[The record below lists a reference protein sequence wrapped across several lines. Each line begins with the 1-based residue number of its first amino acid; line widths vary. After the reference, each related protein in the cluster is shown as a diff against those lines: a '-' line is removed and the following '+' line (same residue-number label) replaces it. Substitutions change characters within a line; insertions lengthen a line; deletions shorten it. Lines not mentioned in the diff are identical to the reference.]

1 MYIRCVLKIVDEW
14 SSNQVFISRRYM
26 SEMDLQQPWFIYIT
40 CGLFTKNK
48 ERIQKFKEMGDSRYM
63 YQHQLQKT
71 CFQHDMAYGDFKG
84 LHRRAAL
91 DKV

>member
-1 MYIRCVLKIVDEW
+1 
-14 SSNQVFISRRYM
+14 
-26 SEMDLQQPWFIYIT
+26 
-40 CGLFTKNK
+40 
-48 ERIQKFKEMGDSRYM
+48 MGDSRYM